1 MSSDVRNKISL
12 SAYQIFM
19 DLRDMLCSPN
29 RIRPGTDD
37 IPIERVWP
45 ELQLHYVGGAL
56 NQVLLISDKPTS
68 PNFTFFLLSGVRP
81 FVGLPL
87 DRCIGFA
94 DRTLLYHSYLVS
106 RKDTSHTLLP
116 TPRGIQLRRAASCR
130 TRRKSFRRPRPLRTY
145 PRETEPKTRSTI
157 SIPTQRPSTQ
167 TRTAG
172 TLASLLPK
180 DGGQQAGGFGIALAQ

>member
-1 MSSDVRNKISL
+1 MSEIR
-12 SAYQIFM
+12 SAYQPIRYSWISGICSVPPIGSGQEQMIFQ
-19 DLRDMLCSPN
+19 LNAYGQNFNCITWGLEPGSPHFGQTHFPQFHFLSSFWSPTVCGAATRPLHWLCRQNITLP
-29 RIRPGTDD
+29 
-37 IPIERVWP
+37 
-45 ELQLHYVGGAL
+45 
-56 NQVLLISDKPTS
+56 
-68 PNFTFFLLSGVRP
+68 FL
-81 FVGLPL
+81 
-87 DRCIGFA
+87 
-94 DRTLLYHSYLVS
+94 S